1 MYITLKQCGE
11 RLPLVVLFT
20 ITFIHYMMIV
30 IYYVSEVHSC
40 ARQTKTINLF
50 SKRSRGNRPAHESTP
65 PCQVMV

>member
-11 RLPLVVLFT
+11 SLPLVMMFT

-40 ARQTKTINLF
+40 ARQSKTTNFF
-50 SKRSRGNRPAHESTP
+50 SKRSRGNRPTHKSTP
-65 PCQVMV
+65 PHQVMV